1 MNVTITSKNLK
12 ASDYLLDI
20 IESKLQKLDK
30 YFKGD
35 IDAHVTLSLEKGRQ
49 GIEATINA
57 RGIMFRAEDNS
68 TDIYSSIDKV
78 VDRLANQMS
87 KYKKKLVKR
96 HKDKGVISFDDIPD
110 IIDPSEDDSDPITI
124 ARRKKFSLHPMSPE
138 EAILQMELLGH
149 TFFVFLDMETS
160 SIGVV
165 YKRNDATYGL
175 LETEI

>member
-1 MNVTITSKNLK
+1 MNVNITSKNLK
-12 ASDYLLDI
+12 ASDYLLDL

-30 YFKGD
+30 YFKGN

-68 TDIYSSIDKV
+68 TDIYSGIDKV

-87 KYKKKLVKR
+87 KYKRKLVKK

-110 IIDPSEDDSDPITI
+110 IVDPSEDDRDPITI
-124 ARRKKFSLHPMSPE
+124 ARRKKFNLQPMSPE

-149 TFFVFLDMETS
+149 TFFVFLDMDTNG
-160 SIGVV
+160 IGVV
-165 YKRNDATYGL
+165 YTRNDGTYGL

>member
-1 MNVTITSKNLK
+1 MNVNITSKNLK
-12 ASDYLLDI
+12 ASDYLLDL

-30 YFKGD
+30 YFKGN

-68 TDIYSSIDKV
+68 TDIYSGIDKV

-87 KYKKKLVKR
+87 KYKRKLVKK
-96 HKDKGVISFDDIPD
+96 HKDKGIISFDDIPD
-110 IIDPSEDDSDPITI
+110 IVDPSEDDRDPITI
-124 ARRKKFSLHPMSPE
+124 ARRKKFTLQPMSPE

-149 TFFVFLDMETS
+149 TFFVFLDMDTGGT
-160 SIGVV
+160 GVV
-165 YKRNDATYGL
+165 YARNDGSYGL
-175 LETEI
+175 LETEV

>member
-1 MNVTITSKNLK
+1 MRVDITSKNLK
-12 ASDYLLDI
+12 ASDYLLDM

-35 IDAHVTLSLEKGRQ
+35 IEAQVTLSLEKGRQ

-68 TDIYSSIDKV
+68 NDIYAGIDKV
-78 VDRLANQMS
+78 VDRLAGQMS
-87 KYKKKLVKR
+87 KHKKKLVKR
-96 HKDKGVISFDDIPD
+96 HKDKDVLSFDDIPD
-110 IIDPSEDDSDPITI
+110 IVDPTEDDHDPITI
-124 ARRKKFSLHPMSPE
+124 ARRKRFSLHPMSPE

-149 TFFVFLDMETS
+149 TFFVFLDTETD
-160 SIGVV
+160 GAAVV
-165 YKRNDATYGL
+165 YKRTDGTYGL